1 MIPPLIGL
9 EATLLDDRCD
19 AARLADSAGGAARL
33 YLRQGDEGWS
43 TPDGDADPVHVQ
55 DLMAALREGLGGGF
69 DTLECFV
76 GGEKVV
82 YTLARGAVFTRRAAR
97 EASERF
103 AEPDRESK
111 PLAEALGI
119 PASKRRPKFRQAYD
133 FARAVTEALP
143 RRAAPPLRLLD
154 CACGRSYLGFVL
166 LDLLA
171 SANRPATL
179 HGVDSNTTLVAK
191 CREIAGKLKWTNCAF
206 ETADLAAWSAPGEW
220 DAVLSLHGCDTL
232 TDEAIRIGVGVKAP
246 LICVAPC
253 CQHELRENWKDHPLG
268 WTARYGLIEQR
279 AADALTDG
287 FRCLVLE
294 GLGYRVRV
302 VRFTSQETTPK
313 NLLILAR
320 LAGPAKPE
328 RLAEAKAF
336 MERFNVRPRLAALVE
351 GGRRG

>member
-19 AARLADSAGGAARL
+19 AVRLAHSGTDAVRL
-33 YLRQGDEGWS
+33 FLRQGDEGWT
-43 TPDGDADPVHVQ
+43 TPDGDEDPVHTQ
-55 DLMAALREGLGGGF
+55 DMLAALREGLGAEF

-76 GGEKVV
+76 GNEKVV
-82 YTLARGAVFTRRAAR
+82 YGLVRGAISTRRAAR

-103 AEPDRESK
+103 AESERESK

-119 PASKRRPKFRQAYD
+119 PASRRRPKFRQAYD
-133 FARAVTEALP
+133 FARVVTEALP
-143 RRAAPPLRLLD
+143 RRTDPPLRLLD

-166 LDLLA
+166 LDALA
-171 SANRPATL
+171 AANRLATL
-179 HGVDSNTTLVAK
+179 HGVDSNATLVAK

-206 ETADLAAWSAPGEW
+206 ETADLAAWTAQGEW

-294 GLGYRVRV
+294 GLGYRVSV
-302 VRFTSQETTPK
+302 VRFTSQEITPK
-313 NLLILAR
+313 NLLIVAR
-320 LAGPAKPE
+320 LAGPARPE

-336 MERFNVRPRLAALVE
+336 MERFNVRPRLAGLVVA
-351 GGRRG
+351 